1 METDMQEFSIE
12 KDKYDKKHIKLIK
25 DVFYRP
31 SHPALNKESGWV
43 ARWQLMY
50 KQMFSSK
57 RLYETEEV
65 FKTED
70 EAKKALKKHTLEELL
85 TNIKE
90 FLLDE
95 I

>member
-50 KQMFSSK
+50 KEMFSNK

-65 FKTED
+65 FKTEE
-70 EAKKALKKHTLEELL
+70 EAQQALKKHTLEELL

>member
-1 METDMQEFSIE
+1 MKEFSIN
-12 KDKYDKKHIKLIK
+12 KDKYNKKHIKLIK

-31 SHPALNKESGWV
+31 LHPALNKESGWV

-50 KQMFSSK
+50 KEMFSNK

-65 FKTED
+65 FKTEE
-70 EAKKALKKHTLEELL
+70 EAQQALKKHTLEELL